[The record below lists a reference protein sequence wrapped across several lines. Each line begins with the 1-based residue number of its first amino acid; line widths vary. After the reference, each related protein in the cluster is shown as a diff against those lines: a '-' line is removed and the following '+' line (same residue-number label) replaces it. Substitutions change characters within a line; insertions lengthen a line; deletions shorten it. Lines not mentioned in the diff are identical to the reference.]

1 MKARRRFARIVIVA
15 LALVGVL
22 AALASLGH
30 RYAGFAGEAF
40 VDIPKGARA
49 PEVARLLAEQGVIQS
64 EWQFLAVR
72 VLRPRAKVQAGE
84 YHFSTPASA
93 WHVFDRLSRGDVF
106 FYELVVPEGSNM
118 YDIAAALNRLG
129 TGAASGFLEAAS
141 DASLIRDLAPE
152 AHSLE
157 GYLFPAT
164 YRVTRHS
171 TAGQL
176 CAEMT
181 SRFRRA
187 WREAGGGGSVQDTVT
202 LASLV
207 EKESAVTSER
217 STVASV
223 YTNRLRIGMPL
234 QCDPTVIYASL
245 VDGRYRGAIYRSD
258 LESGNPYNTYVNP
271 GLPPGPIANP
281 GADALRAALHPA
293 ATKYLYFVAV
303 PGGGG
308 AHKFSETLES
318 HQQAVAKYRRAT
330 NHAREAQAP
339 ARVSRKS
346 QAGRGGH
353 TRVGGAKKRTRTHR

>member
-1 MKARRRFARIVIVA
+1 MRARRRLARVGIVVLV
-15 LALVGVL
+15 LAGVL
-22 AALASLGH
+22 AALASLGR
-30 RYAGFAGEAF
+30 RYAGFAGETF

-49 PEVARLLAEQGVIQS
+49 PQVARMLAEQGVIQF

-93 WHVFDRLSRGDVF
+93 WQVFDRLSRGDVF

-129 TGAASGFLEAAS
+129 AGAASGFLEAAS
-141 DASLIRDLAPE
+141 DASLIGDLAPE

-187 WREAGGGGSVQDTVT
+187 WREAGGGGSVHDTVT

-207 EKESAVTSER
+207 EKESALAAER
-217 STVASV
+217 PTVASV
-223 YTNRLRIGMPL
+223 YKNRLRIGMPL

-258 LESGNPYNTYVNP
+258 LESRNPYNTYVNP

-293 ATKYLYFVAV
+293 ATKYLYFVAI

-330 NHAREAQAP
+330 NHDRQAKAP
-339 ARVSRKS
+339 ERVSRKS
-346 QAGRGGH
+346 QAGRGG
-353 TRVGGAKKRTRTHR
+353 RARMGGAKKRTRTHR